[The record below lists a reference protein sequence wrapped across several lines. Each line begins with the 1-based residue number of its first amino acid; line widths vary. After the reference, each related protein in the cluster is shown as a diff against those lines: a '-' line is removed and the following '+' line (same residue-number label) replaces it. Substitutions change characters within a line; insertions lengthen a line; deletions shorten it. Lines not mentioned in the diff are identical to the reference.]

1 MPRVRPEERLRPPL
15 RPGRRVVSRALP
27 PQLVIAGL
35 GPAGLDLLP
44 EHTLRVLTHAQRV
57 LLRTGRHPAARELA
71 QRGVRFDT
79 LDQLYERAVSFEDL
93 YARIAAHVLDSV
105 QVGPDAG
112 APLEEGPALVY
123 AVPGHPLLGE
133 ESVRLLLPRA
143 QERKFRVQILPAPG
157 FVDVVAVALAEAG
170 EVPNLVEW
178 QVVDG
183 AALTAVWWDTGR
195 PTLIFQVDDGPTA
208 SRTKLALT
216 EEYPDEFP
224 VWIVRHA
231 GEAGAAQVLRLPLYQ
246 LDRKEAG
253 AYDHLCTLYLP
264 PLPAEQRRPGFRE
277 FVEVVARLRAPD
289 GCPWDREQDYRSLR
303 RYVIEEAYEVLDAV
317 DDQDPD
323 RLCEELGDL
332 MLQVLMYSQL
342 GREDGTFDI
351 RDVIAVHLEKLI
363 RRHPHVFGS
372 VSAADT
378 DEVLRNWERIK
389 REEKPE
395 RASILDGVPAG
406 LPALMKALEVSK
418 RVVRV
423 GFEWP
428 ALPDVLAKVEEEFR
442 EFRAE
447 LPEGCTPDRVL
458 ADETRARLEAELG
471 DLLFTLV
478 NVARWLKLDPE
489 DALRQMVARFS
500 RRFREVERLAAASDS
515 PLTELSLEELDRLW
529 GQAKIAVG

>member
-1 MPRVRPEERLRPPL
+1 MRLVRPEERLRPRL
-15 RPGRRVVSRALP
+15 RPGRRFVSRAFP
-27 PQLVIAGL
+27 PHLIVAGL

-44 EHTLRVLTHAQRV
+44 EQTLRVLTHAQRL
-57 LLRTGRHPAARELA
+57 LLRTGRHPAARELE

-79 LDQLYERAVSFEDL
+79 LDHLYEQAVSFNEL
-93 YARIAAHVLDSV
+93 YACLAAQVLDSV
-105 QVGPDAG
+105 EMG
-112 APLEEGPALVY
+112 LEAECTAEGGSALVY

-133 ESVRLLLPRA
+133 ESVRLLLPGAR
-143 QERKFRVQILPAPG
+143 EREFRVQVLPAPG

-170 EVPNLVEW
+170 EVPDLVEW

-183 AALTAVWWDTGR
+183 AALSAVWWDPGR

-224 VWIVRHA
+224 VWLVRHA
-231 GEAGAAQVLRLPLYQ
+231 GEPGAAEVLRLPLYQ

-253 AYDHLCTLYLP
+253 PYDHLCTLYLP

-317 DDQDPD
+317 DDEDPD

-372 VSAADT
+372 VPAADT

-395 RASILDGVPAG
+395 RASVLDGVPAG

-428 ALPDVLAKVEEEFR
+428 ALPEVLAKVEEELR

-447 LPEGCTPDRVL
+447 LPAGFTPDRVL
-458 ADETRARLEAELG
+458 GDATRVRLEAELG

-489 DALRQMVARFS
+489 EALRQMVARFS
-500 RRFREVERLAAASDS
+500 RRFREVERLASATES
-515 PLTELSLEELDRLW
+515 PLTGLSLEELDRLW
-529 GQAKIAVG
+529 AQAKAAVG